1 MMKRASHQTHANAG
15 TYCSTKNQSK
25 ILAYIEADKTTEDVF
40 SDHGEHDKQERQYAN
55 RLDLMW

>member
-1 MMKRASHQTHANAG
+1 MLKRANHQAHANAG
-15 TYCSTKNQSK
+15 SYCSTKNRSK

-40 SDHGEHDKQERQYAN
+40 SGHGEHDKQERQCEN